1 VRLSS
6 PRTDRFW
13 AWAYLLRP
21 SIASRVSVFER
32 DCESTVNIDPNRN
45 PKNASQLA
53 IDGKAR
59 QSFAAGAIP
68 EKEPASRWS
77 RIPRSSRVSYPQWCC
92 SSWRKIFLLFFFH
105 FLRPV
110 YLAPNLYRMTTDR
123 EPFAR
128 PTGLRTNCLR
138 DRGLVHG
145 LPSLE
150 LGTLA
155 IQSCAFPRGGKVRLH
170 CLGCPT
176 SQMTSG
182 MSL

>member
-1 VRLSS
+1 MEQNPEIVMSFISAVVL
-6 PRTDRFW
+6 FVM
-13 AWAYLLRP
+13 AQNLP
-21 SIASRVSVFER
+21 S
-32 DCESTVNIDPNRN
+32 
-45 PKNASQLA
+45 
-53 IDGKAR
+53 
-59 QSFAAGAIP
+59 
-68 EKEPASRWS
+68 
-77 RIPRSSRVSYPQWCC
+77 
-92 SSWRKIFLLFFFH
+92 LFCH